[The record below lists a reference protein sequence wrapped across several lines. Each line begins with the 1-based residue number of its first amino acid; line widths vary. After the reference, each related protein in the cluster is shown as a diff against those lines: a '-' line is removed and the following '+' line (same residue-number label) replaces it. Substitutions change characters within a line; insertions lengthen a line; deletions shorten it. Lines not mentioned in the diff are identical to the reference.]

1 MAEVAG
7 SGVMMGGP
15 EDPATGRG
23 MDWAGEGGSVERY
36 NGRFCRQR
44 NWGGGWIF
52 GGSQYGAIEW
62 GTSLNALKGLDLG
75 LGL

>member
-1 MAEVAG
+1 M
-7 SGVMMGGP
+7 
-15 EDPATGRG
+15 
-23 MDWAGEGGSVERY
+23 ERY

-52 GGSQYGAIEW
+52 RGSQYGAIEW
-62 GTSLNALKGLDLG
+62 GTSQNALKGLDLG